1 MLNSQI
7 SELNERLE
15 SVSQQKLQLEESL
28 RGAAESET
36 SRKLQEANMK
46 WENDY
51 AMQSEL
57 AERRYNE
64 LMEQLEQVRGQFNDN
79 NKLIEEREA
88 EISTLNDALSTQS
101 AALEDVGRLE
111 AEVENLSRQRDEAS
125 NSATEA
131 STKLSECHNTIKIK
145 ESELEV
151 ASQALAAL
159 EDEKNSL
166 MDKVSKG
173 DVTADRLVSFFLF
186 DTFLISNIAKNSKR
200 LVSVSSNWSLAWN
213 RPNR

>member
-1 MLNSQI
+1 MDALNQNARNEREVLNSQI
-7 SELNERLE
+7 SELNERLQT
-15 SVSQQKLQLEESL
+15 VYQQKLQLEESL
-28 RGAAESET
+28 HGAAESET

-64 LMEQLEQVRGQFNDN
+64 VMEQLEQVRSQFNDN

-131 STKLSECHNTIKIK
+131 STKLGECHNTIKMK

-166 MDKVSKG
+166 MDKVENG
-173 DVTADRLVSFFLF
+173 DSMADRLVFLF
-186 DTFLISNIAKNSKR
+186 LLKYFSHK
-200 LVSVSSNWSLAWN
+200 
-213 RPNR
+213 